1 MSVPEIMT
9 ALGNDQFSTEAG
21 ILMVKILMRHGA
33 ITPEN
38 EPEYHQMAWRMQRN
52 LDQSMKDAVGQRV
65 PAL

>member
-21 ILMVKILMRHGA
+21 ILMRHGA
-33 ITPEN
+33 ITAEN

-52 LDQSMKDAVGQRV
+52 LDQSMKDAVGQAV
-65 PAL
+65 PGL